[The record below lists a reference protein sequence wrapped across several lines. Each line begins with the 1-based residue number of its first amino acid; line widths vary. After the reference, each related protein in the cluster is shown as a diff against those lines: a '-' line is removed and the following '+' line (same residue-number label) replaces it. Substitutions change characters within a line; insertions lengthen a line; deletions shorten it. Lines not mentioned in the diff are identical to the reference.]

1 LKEGIA
7 RTTLRKKAKVKMGEN
22 KMQRKTRS
30 HVVNMASKELRASA
44 HREQECREEQEV
56 HQEEEMETTRMTMRA

>member
-7 RTTLRKKAKVKMGEN
+7 RTTLRKKAKVKMSEN

-30 HVVNMASKELRASA
+30 HVVNMASKDLRNELIGSRSVG
-44 HREQECREEQEV
+44 RRRY
-56 HQEEEMETTRMTMRA
+56 TRRRRWRRLG